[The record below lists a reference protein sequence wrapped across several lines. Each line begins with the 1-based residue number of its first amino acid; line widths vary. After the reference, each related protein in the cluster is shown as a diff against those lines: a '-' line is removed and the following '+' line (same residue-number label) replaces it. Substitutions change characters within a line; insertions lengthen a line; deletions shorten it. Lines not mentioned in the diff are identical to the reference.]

1 MKNIITILLSLAAF
15 LGCTEKQAAVTKQA
29 GTLDITLS
37 HYYNALGTITNTT
50 WDAADKA
57 GIIIAEYEGSEAY
70 YGKPITTGSSKGSF
84 LFAFDDK
91 GLGNVTAVG
100 FYPSDVAISCSGGT
114 AKLILPTE
122 QRGEVSPCMLGKT
135 SGALSSFKNTSMT
148 LKQLYC
154 TMYIHVRMGNYSV
167 KSLEVK
173 ANGNEGIAGNVSLNV
188 ADWKVTADAPKVNV
202 NLANPLDCSKSSQT
216 IAVMVAPVNLS
227 KGYTVTVTDTDG
239 NKFDVVDEKQV
250 MLPAGGRFDSGEA
263 AATNQTELY
272 FCGDNMVYLINADL
286 ADESGYRNAIL
297 WSYDAKTAANTI
309 GKDEKDCIRLDDC
322 KPVDNGRKLLLT
334 SSRGYCILL
343 DVETKNIL
351 FWANNCHNAH
361 SAEILPDNR
370 VVIACSDNG
379 DKLQVYDISNP
390 NKILSSVPLK
400 SAHGV
405 VWNEKTQRLY
415 AIGYTSMEIYKLKN
429 WDGAAPELQ
438 WEKTVTTPT
447 SGNHDLTYVNENTLC
462 LAGHNVYLYDIA
474 ANKFNELSHFHNRHS
489 LKSVNYNNETGEIWY
504 TDATEPEGEFA
515 WSSQTIRYVTDGKAT
530 SVTRKIKVPD
540 VNMYKVRVL
549 NW

>member
-1 MKNIITILLSLAAF
+1 MKKALFILGLAAL
-15 LGCTEKQAAVTKQA
+15 LGCAEKPAAVTQQA

-37 HYYNALGTITNTT
+37 HYYNSIGTITNTT
-50 WDAADKA
+50 WEADDKA
-57 GIIIAEYEGSEAY
+57 GIIIAEYEGAQPY
-70 YGKPITTGSSKGSF
+70 FGKPITTGSSTGSF

-91 GLGNVTAVG
+91 GLGNVTTVG
-100 FYPSDVAISCSGGT
+100 FYPSETKISCSGG
-114 AKLILPTE
+114 AVKLNLPSE
-122 QRGEVSPCMLGKT
+122 QKGEIYPCMLGKA
-135 SGALSSFKNTSMT
+135 SGALTSFNNKAMT
-148 LKQLYC
+148 LKHIYC
-154 TMYIHVRMGNYSV
+154 TMYIHIRMGNYSV
-167 KSLEVK
+167 KSLELK
-173 ANGNEGIAGNVSLNV
+173 ANGGEGLAGNVSLNV
-188 ADWKVTADAPKVNV
+188 ADWKVSADVSKINV
-202 NLANPLDCSKSSQT
+202 NLANPVDCSKASQT

-227 KGYTVTVTDTDG
+227 KGYTVTVTDTEG
-239 NKFDVVDEKQV
+239 NRFDVVEENQI
-250 MLPAGGRFDSGEA
+250 MLPSGGRFDSGEA

-309 GKDEKDCIRLDDC
+309 GKEGKDCIRLDDC
-322 KPVDNGRKLLLT
+322 KPVDNGKKVLLT
-334 SSRGYCILL
+334 SSRSYCLLL
-343 DVETKNIL
+343 DVATKDIL

-361 SAEILPDNR
+361 SAEILPNNR
-370 VVIACSDNG
+370 VVIACSDDG

-390 NKILSSVPLK
+390 NKIVNSVSLV

-405 VWNEKTQRLY
+405 VWNEATQRLY
-415 AIGYTSMEIYKLKN
+415 AIGYTSMEVYKLKN
-429 WDGAAPELQ
+429 WDTTSPELA
-438 WEKTVTTPT
+438 WEKTVSTPT

-474 ANKFNELSHFHNRHS
+474 ANKFTELGHFHNRHS

-515 WSSQTIRYVTDGKAT
+515 WSSQTIRYVTSGSAT
-530 SVTRKIKVPD
+530 SVTRTIKVPD
-540 VNMYKVRVL
+540 LNMYKVRVL